1 MRANTEKRKQF
12 KACLY
17 KGLALSFILIT
28 LSGCNALTRLS
39 EVGEAPKISNIEN
52 PTSRPGYQPVDMPM
66 PAPQIATPNPNSL
79 WREGSKGF
87 FKDQRASR
95 VGDILTVQIEME
107 DEAVLENK
115 SEQKRGTDKDSTSV
129 VALAGLESYAGKIL
143 PNAVNPAD
151 LLNITSSR
159 DITGEGT
166 IDRNEKIE
174 LTMAAIVTQVLPN
187 GNLVISGKQ
196 EVRVNYEL
204 RELIMSG
211 IIRREDISSANNIT
225 SDKIAELRVAYGGR
239 GTISDV
245 QQPRYGRQILDIF
258 NPF

>member
-1 MRANTEKRKQF
+1 MESNDKKIKQIRKNLC
-12 KACLY
+12 KVS
-17 KGLALSFILIT
+17 ALGMILVIM
-28 LSGCNALTRLS
+28 SGCNALTRLS

-52 PTSRPGYQPVDMPM
+52 PTSKPGYQPVDMPM

-107 DEAVLENK
+107 DKALLENK
-115 SEQKRGTDKDSTSV
+115 SEQKRGTDKDTTSIN
-129 VALAGLESYAGKIL
+129 ALAGLETYAGKIL
-143 PNAVNPAD
+143 PQVVNPAE
-151 LLNITSSR
+151 LFNVTSSR
-159 DITGEGT
+159 DISGEGT

-174 LTMAAIVTQVLPN
+174 VTMAAIVTQVLPN

-204 RELIMSG
+204 RELVMSG
-211 IIRREDISSANNIT
+211 IIRREDISSANNVT